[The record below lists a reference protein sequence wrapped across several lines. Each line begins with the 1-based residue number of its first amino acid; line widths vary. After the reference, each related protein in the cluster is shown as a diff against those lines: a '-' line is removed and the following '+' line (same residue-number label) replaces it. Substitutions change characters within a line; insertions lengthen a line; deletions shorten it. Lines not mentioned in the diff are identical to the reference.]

1 MSRRGVACINAP
13 LANGHRWLTP
23 FNGSEFPSGDI
34 RDRQRAFEA
43 SIVRARALPYRDHQP
58 HRVSMR
64 NPTAGPYSFDVVA
77 VRAQGRT
84 VNNDATHREL
94 PADARADAVRRF
106 QTWGAVTEPF
116 AEVRRCCSCCSRGRR
131 IEETKTGE
139 YPSTVCST
147 GINE

>member
-1 MSRRGVACINAP
+1 MGQHQRPYEPTGQSRSQNP
-13 LANGHRWLTP
+13 LNR
-23 FNGSEFPSGDI
+23 SEFPSGDI

-58 HRVSMR
+58 HRVSLR

-94 PADARADAVRRF
+94 PADARADTVRRF
-106 QTWGAVTEPF
+106 QTWGPLRG
-116 AEVRRCCSCCSRGRR
+116 VRRDRSRGRR

-139 YPSTVCST
+139 HPSTVCST
-147 GINE
+147 GIH